1 MKEQFKLMKLYICLN
16 YHCAP
21 VKVSRPSETCAAPRC
36 LLSISSLSVTSTA
49 PPLSFRCL
57 WITHAA
63 TVVTAVHDQTGDAK
77 QHIKTL
83 DRGRIEFQSS
93 LLQDLDYWC
102 MVWIAL
108 IALIP
113 PLCLIQTI
121 YYHKFNDKIWLL
133 GQKWAAGYY
142 CQKFEK
148 RGWGVMITHDNSSYL
163 HGYKPTFFF
172 FYQMHEKNV
181 EQNDSISKH
190 IFVESI

>member
-21 VKVSRPSETCAAPRC
+21 VKVMTETIWDLCSPEMY
-36 LLSISSLSVTSTA
+36 LLSIGSLSVSSTA

-63 TVVTAVHDQTGDAK
+63 IVVNAVHDQTGDAK

-83 DRGRIEFQSS
+83 DRGRIEFQSW

-113 PLCLIQTI
+113 PVCLIQTI
-121 YYHKFNDKIWLL
+121 YYHKFNDKIWLP

-142 CQKFEK
+142 CQNFEK
-148 RGWGVMITHDNSSYL
+148 GGWGVMITHDL
-163 HGYKPTFFF
+163 KLFAWL
-172 FYQMHEKNV
+172 
-181 EQNDSISKH
+181 
-190 IFVESI
+190 